1 MSETKCNESTDTV
14 ASGHR
19 RCVQPV
25 DEKELWDFFACRKAC
40 EHEEEHTNV
49 QGRNID
55 TDSSLQTRTS
65 HSSWECGAH
74 QGIPQC
80 LGARLSR
87 RLPGDLDFFHI
98 DTNDLYASAVADAR
112 LSQVFA
118 LLQKPTKECLYGEVS
133 LRKEEGYQLDFLKAV
148 LSEQGEPGRSDSG
161 ECSRLPALSG
171 RTTRRS
177 SDVDA
182 CDGEEL
188 ARHFLDDG
196 ACVDPV
202 EELKIAVQSQT

>member
-1 MSETKCNESTDTV
+1 MRRNNATV

-25 DEKELWDFFACRKAC
+25 HEQELWDFFACRKAC
-40 EHEEEHTNV
+40 EDDKEHTNV
-49 QGRNID
+49 QARNID
-55 TDSSLQTRTS
+55 ADSAVTRTS
-65 HSSWECGAH
+65 HSSWVCGAH

-87 RLPGDLDFFHI
+87 RLPGDSDFFHI
-98 DTNDLYASAVADAR
+98 DTNDLFASAAADAR

-118 LLQKPTKECLYGEVS
+118 LLQKRTKETCHGEVS
-133 LRKEEGYQLDFLKAV
+133 LPNEEGYQLDILKAG
-148 LSEQGEPGRSDSG
+148 LSEEGEPGRCNSG
-161 ECSRLPALSG
+161 ECSPLPALSG

-177 SDVDA
+177 SDVDS
-182 CDGEEL
+182 CDVEEL
-188 ARHFLDDG
+188 ARQFLDDG

-202 EELKIAVQSQT
+202 EKLKIAVQSQLSA